1 MIFLHSTAYYAI
13 VFICLFLI
21 LSLVFLIKTVVKKQS
36 NTLIFGFNLHRH
48 ALKIIVL
55 LAFLAT
61 IKAILYVPAPTVFQI
76 VVGADGSI
84 DYIED

>member
-1 MIFLHSTAYYAI
+1 MFFLHTTSYYAI
-13 VFICLFLI
+13 VFVCLFII
-21 LSLVFLIKTVVKKQS
+21 LSLVFLIKKVVKKQS

-61 IKAILYVPAPTVFQI
+61 IKAILYVPAPEFFTMFAN
-76 VVGADGSI
+76 ADGSFE
-84 DYIED
+84 YIPD

>member
-1 MIFLHSTAYYAI
+1 MFFLHSSAYYSF

-55 LAFLAT
+55 IAFLAT
-61 IKAILYVPAPTVFQI
+61 IKAILYVPAPEFFTI
-76 VVGADGSI
+76 VANADGSFE
-84 DYIED
+84 YIPD